1 MGVRLR
7 HDERSNGESAK
18 LYADGHLEH
27 MECPYLVLHGG
38 HDVLTV
44 SQARKVYDYGKSKG
58 VDVTLRLVTE
68 DETGAEH
75 CQHDNP
81 TIGQELMA
89 DWLADR
95 FGMSS
100 PSRLRSSID
109 PAVAFASVALRAR
122 RSRQA
127 ALPRR
132 SGGRGDSRC

>member
-1 MGVRLR
+1 V
-7 HDERSNGESAK
+7 
-18 LYADGHLEH
+18 
-27 MECPYLVLHGG
+27 VHGA

-58 VDVTLRLVTE
+58 IDVTLRLVTE

-95 FGMSS
+95 FGINQTST
-100 PSRLRSSID
+100 LRT
-109 PAVAFASVALRAR
+109 
-122 RSRQA
+122 A
-127 ALPRR
+127 ANPLV
-132 SGGRGDSRC
+132 

>member
-1 MGVRLR
+1 M
-7 HDERSNGESAK
+7 
-18 LYADGHLEH
+18 GHLEH

-89 DWLADR
+89 DWLADQ
-95 FGMSS
+95 FEINQVST
-100 PSRLRSSID
+100 LRTSIN
-109 PAVAFASVALRAR
+109 PLI
-122 RSRQA
+122 
-127 ALPRR
+127 
-132 SGGRGDSRC
+132 